1 LRPTVSVVIPALN
14 EAANLPHVLAEIPEW
29 VCEVILVDGASTD
42 GTAEIARRVMPSV
55 KLVEQPGRGKGDALA
70 AGFALAQGEVIVML
84 DADGSTNA
92 GEIPRFIDA
101 LTAGADLVK
110 GSRNLPGGGS
120 DDFTW
125 LRSQGNSFLTALVNL
140 AFGTRYSDLCYGYMA
155 FWRRSVDHLR
165 PDRDGFEIE
174 TLLTIRAAQARLAVV
189 EVPSYERRR
198 LHGSSRLNVIRDGL
212 RILRVIVEER
222 FGTFSAPRRV
232 AAPDLTPQPE
242 GGFPTD

>member
-29 VCEVILVDGASTD
+29 VSEVILVDGASTD
-42 GTAEIARRVMPSV
+42 GTAEVARRVMPSV

-70 AGFALAQGEVIVML
+70 AGFAVAQGDVIVML

-92 GEIPRFIDA
+92 GEIPRFIEA

-120 DDFTW
+120 DDFTR
-125 LRSQGNSFLTALVNL
+125 LRSQGNSFLTVLVNL
-140 AFGTRYSDLCYGYMA
+140 VFGTSYSDLCYGYMA
-155 FWRRSVDHLR
+155 FWRRCVDRLR

-174 TLLTIRAAQARLAVV
+174 TLLAIRAAQARLAVT
-189 EVPSYERRR
+189 EIPSYERRR
-198 LHGSSRLNVIRDGL
+198 LHGSSRLNVTRDGL
-212 RILRVIVEER
+212 RILRVILEER
-222 FGTFSAPRRV
+222 LGGARAVRHA
-232 AAPDLTPQPE
+232 AAPGLRPQPE
-242 GGFPTD
+242 AVFPND